1 MLPNTNRVL
10 AVDLLRAGVVLPP
23 VLFVPDLARVLHL
36 SSGAVLALHH
46 RGGLPLGQVGRRY
59 AISRGRF
66 LAWLDHETIIQVP
79 PKADL
84 DPATSGERPG
94 YSPGGEAGNA
104 PHATDG
110 KDGTTGTSTEV
121 PS

>member
-1 MLPNTNRVL
+1 MPKHTTANVGRE
-10 AVDLLRAGVVLPP
+10 LLQAGVVLPP
-23 VLFVPDLARVLHL
+23 ILFIPDLARVLHL

-46 RGGLPLGQVGRRY
+46 RGGLPLGRVGRRY
-59 AISRGRF
+59 AVSRGRF
-66 LAWLDHETIIQVP
+66 LAWLDHETITQGP

-84 DPATSGERPG
+84 DQDASGPPPGCSPAPV
-94 YSPGGEAGNA
+94 AGNA